1 MTSDTRHRIETL
13 AVHAGNVPDPTT
25 GAIMPPIYQTSTYV
39 QQGPG
44 KHKGFEYS
52 RTRNP
57 TRDALES
64 NLAALEGGRFGL
76 CFASGSSA
84 TAAVLHLLDAGD
96 HVISCDDIYG
106 GTFRLLDKVFARQ
119 GIAYTLLDLRDPQR
133 LREALRTSTKLVWV
147 ETPTNPLLR
156 LVDIERVCEIAHA
169 AGAIV
174 AVDNTFA
181 TPYLQRPLD
190 RGADLVVHSTTK
202 YLGGHSDV
210 VGGAIVTRSET
221 LRDRLAFLQNAVG
234 AVPAPLDCF
243 LTLRGTKTLH
253 VRMDRHCENAARVAE
268 MLAAHPKVERA
279 IYPGLPS
286 HPQHELARRQMRGFG
301 GMVSFV
307 VRGGLD
313 AAVRVLEKTR
323 LFACAESLGG
333 VESLI
338 EHPAIMTHASIPKEQ
353 REARGITDGLVRVSV
368 GIENGLDLVEDLRT
382 ALDELAV
389 SC

>member
-1 MTSDTRHRIETL
+1 
-13 AVHAGNVPDPTT
+13 
-25 GAIMPPIYQTSTYV
+25 
-39 QQGPG
+39 
-44 KHKGFEYS
+44 
-52 RTRNP
+52 
-57 TRDALES
+57 
-64 NLAALEGGRFGL
+64 
-76 CFASGSSA
+76 
-84 TAAVLHLLDAGD
+84 
-96 HVISCDDIYG
+96 
-106 GTFRLLDKVFARQ
+106 
-119 GIAYTLLDLRDPQR
+119 
-133 LREALRTSTKLVWV
+133 
-147 ETPTNPLLR
+147 
-156 LVDIERVCEIAHA
+156 
-169 AGAIV
+169 
-174 AVDNTFA
+174 
-181 TPYLQRPLD
+181 
-190 RGADLVVHSTTK
+190 
-202 YLGGHSDV
+202 
-210 VGGAIVTRSET
+210 
-221 LRDRLAFLQNAVG
+221 
-234 AVPAPLDCF
+234 
-243 LTLRGTKTLH
+243 
-253 VRMDRHCENAARVAE
+253 MDRHCENAARVAE